1 MLCEYS
7 EAIQKS
13 RIYTSAEEWMEKL
26 ESYTGAF
33 TRKNIQE
40 KIEWYQKAM
49 LEKIEHFGVLEYR
62 NELKQKLQSVSEQCE
77 KMVEKE
83 DLPLKRW
90 MRAYPYLEEF
100 GEIRKKDTFI

>member
-1 MLCEYS
+1 MLGIFYGSNDVCSSSFCGMDCNAVFCRKRKKTGVSGSGDYGIDFTLSTISAANLGQKIRRLEELLCEYS

-40 KIEWYQKAM
+40 K
-49 LEKIEHFGVLEYR
+49 
-62 NELKQKLQSVSEQCE
+62 
-77 KMVEKE
+77 
-83 DLPLKRW
+83 
-90 MRAYPYLEEF
+90 
-100 GEIRKKDTFI
+100 